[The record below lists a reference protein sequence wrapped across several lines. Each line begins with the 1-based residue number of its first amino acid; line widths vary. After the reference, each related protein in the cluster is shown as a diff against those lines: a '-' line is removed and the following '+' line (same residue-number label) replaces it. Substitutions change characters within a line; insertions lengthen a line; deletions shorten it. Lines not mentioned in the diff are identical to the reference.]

1 MHNSVVSSRVVCHSA
16 QHLCYA
22 SWRQHR
28 KTSMFNYFFSSYT
41 TSSITSVTLAN
52 RSTEAPLYKLSNMPK
67 WKRDN
72 GIGPARCNFTMEE
85 MFVELCN
92 NTPAFMMR
100 DYCESRHSE
109 KRSNKS
115 YFTSVLFDSPYHH
128 LHAIQ
133 ICVHC
138 QVFFLFWSF
147 LMTRQGKT
155 RCLLAIVCLRS

>member
-1 MHNSVVSSRVVCHSA
+1 MGVGTHNSVVSSHVVCHSA

-22 SWRQHR
+22 SWRQHT

-52 RSTEAPLYKLSNMPK
+52 RSTEAPLYKLLNMPK

-115 YFTSVLFDSPYHH
+115 YFTSVLFDDTIIFMPSRFVS
-128 LHAIQ
+128 I
-133 ICVHC
+133 VRFS
-138 QVFFLFWSF
+138 FFFGLFWWQD
-147 LMTRQGKT
+147 MAKH
-155 RCLLAIVCLRS
+155 AVC